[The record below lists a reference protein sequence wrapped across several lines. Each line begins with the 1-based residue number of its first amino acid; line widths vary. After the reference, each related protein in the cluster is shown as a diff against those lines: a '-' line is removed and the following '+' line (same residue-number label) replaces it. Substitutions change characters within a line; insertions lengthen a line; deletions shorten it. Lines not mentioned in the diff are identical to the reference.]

1 MRRINYSIVL
11 LAVCGMCVL
20 RVNAQTAKSSYF
32 LDGALY
38 NYQLN
43 PAMPAERPFFSTM
56 LGNWSLKTNSNFGLS
71 NFIYQHPYDDNKL
84 TTFMSNTVSADEFLG
99 RLPQSLQLSTD
110 MGNTLLA
117 GGFRMF
123 GGYTTLS
130 ITMNSA
136 SSLNVPRGF
145 FEFAKKGFQEDHYSF
160 SDINM
165 RTMNYAA
172 VTLGYSHEI
181 IKGLRVG
188 VNAKYLMGMA
198 YANFHVDKLNV
209 QMNGEKWMV
218 ETHASAEAALFT
230 EVTVEQGP
238 MDELNEPKIPLV
250 DAIDGFDGKNYKPIL
265 AAFKPASSGFA
276 VDLGVLYDMD
286 ALVEGLTVSASLTD
300 LGSLRWKYLTKASI
314 NDSKV
319 EYDGIEEIDPSN
331 IEGSIEEELDMI
343 MEDVEEMFAMPYS
356 HGTTTGVSHLN
367 PVMHLGVEYNMPFY
381 RPLSVAVLYGKR
393 FGNFG
398 GWDEV
403 RGYVNVSPLKW
414 LEASANVGVSTYGTS
429 WGWMFNLHPKGFSF
443 FIGSDY
449 MITKVTPQFIPV
461 NNLNGHITLGFNTPL
476 GKRK

>member
-11 LAVCGMCVL
+11 LVVCGMCVL

-32 LDGALY
+32 LDGALH

-43 PAMPAERPFFSTM
+43 PAMPAERPCFSTM

-136 SSLNVPRGF
+136 TSLNVPRGF

-218 ETHASAEAALFT
+218 ETHASA
-230 EVTVEQGP
+230 
-238 MDELNEPKIPLV
+238 
-250 DAIDGFDGKNYKPIL
+250 GFPTRNT
-265 AAFKPASSGFA
+265 SQ
-276 VDLGVLYDMD
+276 
-286 ALVEGLTVSASLTD
+286 
-300 LGSLRWKYLTKASI
+300 
-314 NDSKV
+314 
-319 EYDGIEEIDPSN
+319 
-331 IEGSIEEELDMI
+331 
-343 MEDVEEMFAMPYS
+343 ED
-356 HGTTTGVSHLN
+356 T
-367 PVMHLGVEYNMPFY
+367 
-381 RPLSVAVLYGKR
+381 
-393 FGNFG
+393 
-398 GWDEV
+398 
-403 RGYVNVSPLKW
+403 
-414 LEASANVGVSTYGTS
+414 
-429 WGWMFNLHPKGFSF
+429 
-443 FIGSDY
+443 
-449 MITKVTPQFIPV
+449 
-461 NNLNGHITLGFNTPL
+461 
-476 GKRK
+476 